1 MRKWLVSLRGDQ
13 SQQELADK
21 IGMSQSGYAL
31 IETGSRRPSVETAKK
46 IASALGFDWTRFFES
61 EGNS

>member
-13 SQQELADK
+13 SQQEVADK

-46 IASALGFDWTRFFES
+46 IASALGFDWVKFFEDD
-61 EGNS
+61 

>member
-13 SQQELADK
+13 SQQEVADK

-46 IASALGFDWTRFFES
+46 IASVLGFDWVKFFE
-61 EGNS
+61 ED

>member
-1 MRKWLVSLRGDQ
+1 MRSWLVDLRGER
-13 SQQELADK
+13 SQQELANK

-46 IASALGFDWTRFFES
+46 IASAMGFDWTRFFEDD
-61 EGNS
+61 